1 MLQIKNNRLFYNTGD
16 ETHSYELEITV
27 GDKFCATNPYSKE
40 ECLELEKQ
48 FQAAGFKTRVAQHGE
63 TKEWSVAIIG

>member
-16 ETHSYELEITV
+16 EVHGYELRIAV
-27 GDKFCATNPYSKE
+27 GDSFCGADPYSKE

-48 FQAAGFKTRVAQHGE
+48 FRAAGFETRVAQHGE

>member
-16 ETHSYELEITV
+16 KVHGYELRIAV
-27 GDKFCATNPYSKE
+27 GYSKE

-48 FQAAGFKTRVAQHGE
+48 FRAAGFETRVAQHGE